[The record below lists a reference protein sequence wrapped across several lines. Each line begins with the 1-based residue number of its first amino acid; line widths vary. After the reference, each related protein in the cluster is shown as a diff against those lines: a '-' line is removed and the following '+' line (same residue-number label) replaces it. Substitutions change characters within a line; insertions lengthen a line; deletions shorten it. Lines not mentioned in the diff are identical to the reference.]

1 MRICRQRKQV
11 GNSGVLSTSLLVVG
25 EEEETESYRLTTV
38 GEQVRKEIELR
49 FHKSD
54 VNASYVFPRHE
65 IAKHRPNLSATGP
78 LSLLLK
84 TQPQKHRLI
93 KHTKANSLAKRPSK
107 SPLKRT
113 VQTPSP
119 DQHYLPRLPS
129 TLLRKTLDPV
139 LDLRERLR
147 PHSRLAAKDL
157 RRQRSEL
164 RTLHDSSNFL
174 RFYLE
179 S

>member
-1 MRICRQRKQV
+1 MRICRQRKQLSS
-11 GNSGVLSTSLLVVG
+11 SGVLSNSLLVVG
-25 EEEETESYRLTTV
+25 EEEETESYRLTSV

-49 FHKSD
+49 FHKSE
-54 VNASYVFPRHE
+54 VNAAYVFPRQE
-65 IAKHRPNLSATGP
+65 IAKHRPNLSSTGP

-84 TQPQKHRLI
+84 HQPQKSRLI

-119 DQHYLPRLPS
+119 DSHNLPRLPS
-129 TLLRKTLDPV
+129 SFLRKTLDPV
-139 LDLRERLR
+139 MDLRARLR
-147 PHSRLAAKDL
+147 PHSRLASKDL
-157 RRQRSEL
+157 RRQRTEL
-164 RTLHDSSNFL
+164 HTLHSSSSFL
-174 RFYLE
+174 SFYLE